1 MLSRL
6 VPSLLLVFALTSTA
20 LARSTPSE
28 AQQARTFAV
37 PPIRAAAALVMN
49 AANGDVLAAKNP
61 HLRLPMASTTK
72 VMTALLALQL
82 GHLTDRIRVPK
93 AAFNYEW
100 DATVMGLHPG
110 QVVTLKDLLYG
121 VLLPSGADAANTI
134 AIHYAGSETRFVALM
149 NHEAQVLGLHD
160 THYADD
166 TGLTAHNHYTSAYD
180 LAVLGQYVSYLP
192 DFIKITSTK
201 TYKWNGHVLQNI
213 NHVLFWYPGVD
224 GLKPGYT
231 NEAGLCQLIDVRR
244 DGRHIVVAILNTPDL
259 VIDARNL
266 LNFGLRDYT
275 WIQSALPG
283 DRPSNAQTGTDKWG
297 RYAYFPASGHYLRG
311 AFWTAFNAAGGLAV
325 LGYPRT
331 EPLQEGTAM
340 VQYFQNGALARSIA
354 TGKVIRL
361 AIGTLATPL
370 LPPTPTPTPTP
381 RASPTPSPTP
391 HEGTIVPGTPKT
403 TPTPKPKVTPT
414 PKAKVTPTP
423 KPRVTPTPTPTSFP
437 TAGIF
442 QSFARAHARWLGSA
456 VSAIHTIKGYSIQT
470 FAYGALVT
478 DNHGH
483 VYLLPLGDRLLDE
496 HAFLPVH
503 PGNAYPAGFAPPS
516 VLAAIGWLPA
526 ADLSPTQGH
535 GQA

>member
-6 VPSLLLVFALTSTA
+6 IPAFLLVFVFTSTA
-20 LARSTPSE
+20 LASSSSSE
-28 AQQARTFAV
+28 ARQARAFAP
-37 PPIRAAAALVMN
+37 PPIRASAAVVMN
-49 AANGDVLAAKNP
+49 AANGAILEAKNP

-82 GHLTDRIRVPK
+82 GHLTDRIMVPK

-110 QVVTLKDLLYG
+110 QVVTLQDLLYG

-134 AIHYAGSETRFVALM
+134 AIHYGGSESKFVAMM
-149 NHEAQVLGLHD
+149 NHEAQLLGLHD
-160 THYADD
+160 THYVDD
-166 TGLTAHNHYTSAYD
+166 TGLSSQNHYTSAYD

-192 DFIKITSTK
+192 DFVKITSTK

-244 DGRHIVVAILNTPDL
+244 DGRHIVAAILNTPDL

-283 DRPSNAQTGTDKWG
+283 DRPSNTQAGVDKSG
-297 RYAYFPASGHYLRG
+297 RYVYFPASGHALRG
-311 AFWTAFNAAGGLAV
+311 ALWTAFNANGGLAV

-331 EPLQEGTAM
+331 EPLHEGNSM
-340 VQYFQNGALARSIA
+340 VQYFENGALSQSLA
-354 TGKVIRL
+354 TGKVTRL
-361 AIGTLATPL
+361 PVGTMATPL
-370 LPPTPTPTPTP
+370 TPPTPTPTPTSRP
-381 RASPTPSPTP
+381 SPTPTP
-391 HEGTIVPGTPKT
+391 HEGSVVPS
-403 TPTPKPKVTPT
+403 TPKPSVTPT
-414 PKAKVTPTP
+414 PKARGTPKPTTTPTP
-423 KPRVTPTPTPTSFP
+423 RPHPSPTAAPTPTSFP
-437 TAGIF
+437 TAGVF
-442 QSFARAHARWLGSA
+442 QSFARTHARWLGGA
-456 VSAIHTIKGYSIQT
+456 AGALTTIKGYGVQA
-470 FAYGALVT
+470 FDYGALVT

-483 VYLLPLGDRLLDE
+483 IYFLPIGDRLLDL
-496 HAFLPVH
+496 HAFLAAH
-503 PGNAYPAGFAPPS
+503 AGNAYPAGFAPAG
-516 VLAAIGWLPA
+516 VLKAIGWLPP
-526 ADLSPTQGH
+526 ADLAPAQGH
-535 GQA
+535 GQT